1 MLPAGDVMRSQMI
14 LPLAD
19 GVSYQKIQDLL
30 DITAPTI
37 AALEKSFLAA
47 SHRRFNGRAASRP
60 AALSE
65 DAKTAG
71 QGAGRD

>member
-1 MLPAGDVMRSQMI
+1 MLPAGDVMRPQMI

-19 GVSYQKIQDLL
+19 GVSYQKIQYLL

-47 SHRRFNGRAASRP
+47 SQRFNGRAAIQASSP
-60 AALSE
+60 
-65 DAKTAG
+65 
-71 QGAGRD
+71 Q